1 MSEPTSF
8 SIYLDTPD
16 DGAYHVKNGPGEVQ
30 RQHIVDRGSA
40 LVVLADLTAVVHGTL
55 APSADPATLI
65 ITTFQFLPTKASR
78 RFLAATIT
86 MRFCSCSSSPDPIV
100 YRIAPLGHFSLT
112 PTKHQIDLTR
122 SADLSAHAGVP
133 GTANFGTTLRW
144 EHKQSSEF
152 KAQTTIS
159 GAIRLEGRKYGQK
172 NTARWSL
179 LENPVQK
186 SGIPTTVR
194 TAVLL
199 KRMTADDRFKAEVD
213 VQAEVDLAS
222 KLDGAIDKVFG
233 KVESDDAVVFDPGK
247 KGSVESVDGE
257 RLGQTDLMALSAVS
271 KTTFLADEM

>member
-1 MSEPTSF
+1 M
-8 SIYLDTPD
+8 
-16 DGAYHVKNGPGEVQ
+16 
-30 RQHIVDRGSA
+30 
-40 LVVLADLTAVVHGTL
+40 
-55 APSADPATLI
+55 
-65 ITTFQFLPTKASR
+65 
-78 RFLAATIT
+78 
-86 MRFCSCSSSPDPIV
+86 
-100 YRIAPLGHFSLT
+100 
-112 PTKHQIDLTR
+112 
-122 SADLSAHAGVP
+122 
-133 GTANFGTTLRW
+133 
-144 EHKQSSEF
+144 
-152 KAQTTIS
+152 
-159 GAIRLEGRKYGQK
+159 
-172 NTARWSL
+172 
-179 LENPVQK
+179 QK